1 MTSPVVVGIDDLH
14 QSPHALELAAREA
27 ELRVA
32 PLWMAHAYRRVPPAA
47 VGVPGGRMLEQ
58 TVLDAAIE
66 PLAGALKQVRADHPG
81 MSIRT
86 YALAGP
92 PAPGL
97 AALAHDASLLVLGH
111 RGRGGFAGMLLGSVA
126 LRTVAHA
133 GCPVAVARGERR
145 EMNRVLAGVDVD
157 DPTAGRA
164 QLGFAFDEAVMRAA
178 DLVVLHTWED
188 QGAFYPD
195 PVGDYTRDHL
205 TALDADHRERLEAML
220 EPWRHEYPDVAVDL
234 LVEGG
239 SAARHLVEASGH
251 ADLLVMGGLPRRD
264 GEGMRLGGLTYSLLH
279 HAQCPVAVVPE
290 RVVPE
295 R

>member
-1 MTSPVVVGIDDLH
+1 MTSPVVVGIDDLD

-27 ELRVA
+27 ELRAA
-32 PLWMAHAYRRVPPAA
+32 PLWIAHAYRRVPSAA

-58 TVLDAAIE
+58 TVLDTAVE
-66 PLAGALKQVRADHPG
+66 PLAGALKQVRADYPG

-86 YALAGP
+86 YALTGP

-126 LRTVAHA
+126 LRTVARA

-145 EMNRVLAGVDVD
+145 ELNRVLAGVDVD
-157 DPTAGRA
+157 DATAGRA

-178 DLVVLHTWED
+178 DLLVLHTWED

-205 TALDADHRERLEAML
+205 TALDADHRRRLEAVL
-220 EPWRHEYPDVAVDL
+220 EPWRREYPDVAVDL

-239 SAARHLVEASGH
+239 SAARHLVEASAH
-251 ADLLVMGGLPRRD
+251 ADLLVMGARPGRD
-264 GEGMRLGGLTYSLLH
+264 GEGMRLGGLAYSLLH

-290 RVVPE
+290 R
-295 R
+295 